1 MSLYWNYWKFIMI
14 LVDLNQVL
22 LAGLMAQIANQ
33 KNVKLEESL
42 IRHMIL
48 NIIRSHLKNFRKE
61 YGEVV
66 LCSDNRKYWRKEFFP
81 FYKAGRKKSRKNSD
95 LDWHLIFD
103 MLAKFKVELK
113 ENFPYKVIDVE
124 GAEADDIIGTLV
136 PRHIMNENIL
146 IISSDGDFLQLQMYN
161 GRSKY
166 TVKQYNPT
174 QKKFLISENPLDE
187 LKQKIIT
194 GDKGDGIPN
203 ILSPSDTF
211 VREIRQK
218 VMTEAKLTKFMS
230 EHYTEYDE
238 NSKIGFTRNQT
249 LIDLR
254 NIPGVIQSEII
265 NKYEETVP
273 VKGKLL
279 DYFIANKLFNLMEVI
294 EEF

>member
-1 MSLYWNYWKFIMI
+1 MI

-22 LAGLMAQIANQ
+22 LSGLMAQIASQ
-33 KNVKLEESL
+33 KGIKLEEGL

-48 NIIRSHLKNFRKE
+48 NIIRTHLKNFHKD

-66 LCSDNRKYWRKEFFP
+66 LCADNRKYWRKEFFP
-81 FYKAGRKKSRKNSD
+81 FYKAHRKKAREKSD

-103 MLAKFKVELK
+103 MLAKFKQELR
-113 ENFPYKVIDVE
+113 ESFPYKVIDVE
-124 GAEADDIIGTLV
+124 GAEADDIIGTLA
-136 PRHIMNENIL
+136 PRHVMHENVL

-161 GRSKY
+161 GRSQY
-166 TVKQYNPT
+166 TIKQYNPA
-174 QKKFLISENPLDE
+174 QKKFIVSEDPINE
-187 LKQKIIT
+187 LKQKIIQ

-218 VMTEAKLTKFMS
+218 VMTESKLTKFMS
-230 EHYTEYDE
+230 QEYGDYDDE
-238 NSKIGFTRNQT
+238 NARIGFSRNQT

-254 NIPGVIQSEII
+254 NIPGDIQSKII
-265 NKYEETVP
+265 NTYEETTP
-273 VKGKLL
+273 APKGKIL
-279 DYFIANKLFNLMEVI
+279 DYLITHKLKNLMEVI

>member
-1 MSLYWNYWKFIMI
+1 MI

-22 LAGLMAQIANQ
+22 LSGLMAQIASQ
-33 KNVKLEESL
+33 KGVKLEEGL

-48 NIIRSHLKNFRKE
+48 NIIRTHLKTFRKE

-81 FYKAGRKKSRKNSD
+81 FYKAGRKKTREKSD

-103 MLAKFKVELK
+103 MLSKFKQELRD
-113 ENFPYKVIDVE
+113 NFPYKVVDVE

-136 PRHIMNENIL
+136 PRHIMHENII

-161 GRSKY
+161 GRSEF
-166 TVKQYNPT
+166 TVKQYNPA
-174 QKKFLISENPLDE
+174 QKKFIISEDPVAE
-187 LKQKIIT
+187 LKEKIIR

-203 ILSPSDTF
+203 VLSVSDCF
-211 VREIRQK
+211 VRDIRQTPINK
-218 VMTEAKLTKFMS
+218 SKFDKLMEKDYG
-230 EHYTEYDE
+230 EWEDE
-238 NSKIGFTRNQT
+238 NARIGYSRNQT

-254 NIPGVIQSEII
+254 NIPGDIREKII
-265 NKYEETVP
+265 NSYEETKP
-273 VKGKLL
+273 APKGKIL
-279 DYFIANKLFNLMEVI
+279 DYLIANKLKSLIDVI

>member
-1 MSLYWNYWKFIMI
+1 MI

-22 LAGLMAQIANQ
+22 LAGLMAQIANA

-48 NIIRSHLKNFRKE
+48 NIIRSHLKNFRNE

-81 FYKAGRKKSRKNSD
+81 FYKAGRKKSRSNSD

-166 TVKQYNPT
+166 SVKQYNPT

-238 NSKIGFTRNQT
+238 NSKIGFSRNQT

-254 NIPGVIQSEII
+254 NIPGDIQSKII
-265 NKYEETVP
+265 NTYEETVP

>member
-1 MSLYWNYWKFIMI
+1 MI

-22 LAGLMAQIANQ
+22 LSGLMAQIASQ
-33 KNVKLEESL
+33 KGVKLEEGL

-48 NIIRSHLKNFRKE
+48 NIIRTHLKNFRKE

-81 FYKAGRKKSRKNSD
+81 FYKAGRKKTREKSS

-103 MLAKFKVELK
+103 MLAKFKQELRD
-113 ENFPYKVIDVE
+113 NFPYKVVDVE

-136 PRHIMNENIL
+136 PRHIMHENIL

-161 GRSKY
+161 GRSEF

-174 QKKFLISENPLDE
+174 QKKFIVSENPIAE
-187 LKQKIIT
+187 LKEKIIR

-203 ILSPSDTF
+203 VLSVSDCF
-211 VREIRQK
+211 VRDIRQTPINK
-218 VMTEAKLTKFMS
+218 SKFDKLMEKDYG
-230 EHYTEYDE
+230 EWEDE
-238 NSKIGFTRNQT
+238 NARIGYSRNQT

-254 NIPGVIQSEII
+254 NIPGDIREKII
-265 NKYEETVP
+265 NTYEETKP
-273 VKGKLL
+273 ASKGKIL
-279 DYFIANKLFNLMEVI
+279 DYLITNKLKSLIDVI

>member
-1 MSLYWNYWKFIMI
+1 MI

-22 LAGLMAQIANQ
+22 LAGLMAQIANS

-103 MLAKFKVELK
+103 MLAKFKVELR

-136 PRHIMNENIL
+136 PRHIMHENIL

-161 GRSKY
+161 GRSQY

-174 QKKFLISENPLDE
+174 QKKFLISENPLEE
-187 LKQKIIT
+187 LKQKIIN

-254 NIPGVIQSEII
+254 NIPSDIQSKII
-265 NKYEETVP
+265 NNYEETVP